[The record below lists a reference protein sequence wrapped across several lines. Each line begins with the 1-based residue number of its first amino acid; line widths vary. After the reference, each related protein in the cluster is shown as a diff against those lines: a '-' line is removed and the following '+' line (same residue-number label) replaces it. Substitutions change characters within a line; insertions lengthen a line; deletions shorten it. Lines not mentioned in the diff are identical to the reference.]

1 MDNHKGSRIYITDD
15 SFDLGKLGKFG
26 NHQKNFSGLVGKS
39 SFSVQKGYA
48 TANDLNDFLIKYI
61 GLVRDQKERQLCSSE

>member
-39 SFSVQKGYA
+39 SFSVQKSH
-48 TANDLNDFLIKYI
+48 TAADDLNDFLCN
-61 GLVRDQKERQLCSSE
+61 GRD

>member
-48 TANDLNDFLIKYI
+48 TANDLNDFLRN
-61 GLVRDQKERQLCSSE
+61 GR